1 MKTNEFLLIRDN
13 IPVKCSA
20 LSVLYSEDSN
30 RGFVAYFDG
39 TFSSGKPVLK
49 FGEIKTE
56 NDDIIIENLSDEEEL
71 KEVYKQFIDIY
82 KKAIIELES
91 E

>member
-1 MKTNEFLLIRDN
+1 MKANEFLLIRDN
-13 IPVKCSA
+13 IPVLCSA

-39 TFSSGKPVLK
+39 TTSSSKPVLK

-56 NDDIIIENLSDEEEL
+56 EEDIIIEDLADDKEL
-71 KEVYKQFIDIY
+71 KEVHEQFINIY
-82 KKAIIELES
+82 KKAIEEWES
-91 E
+91 K